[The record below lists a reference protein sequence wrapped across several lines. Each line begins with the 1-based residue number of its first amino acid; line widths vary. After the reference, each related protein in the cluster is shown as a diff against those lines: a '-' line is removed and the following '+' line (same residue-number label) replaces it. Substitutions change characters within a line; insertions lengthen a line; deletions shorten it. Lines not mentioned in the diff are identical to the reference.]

1 MMDYDG
7 NSEGAEVQKKV
18 IKIVDNYLLS
28 LQKPKEFRSSK
39 ENNYLNQKDL
49 AFEEVVALMEEMG
62 VRSPKKLS
70 VFEFQ
75 QRIEHYRKKKK
86 PYKKD

>member
-1 MMDYDG
+1 MDYGG
-7 NSEGAEVQKKV
+7 NEEGAERQRKIV
-18 IKIVDNYLLS
+18 KIVDNYLLS
-28 LQKPKEFRSSK
+28 LQKPKEFRSNQ

-49 AFEEVVALMEEMG
+49 AFEEMVALMEEMG
-62 VRSPKKLS
+62 VRNPKKLS

-86 PYKKD
+86 SNNKG